1 MKINIDNCQKVEQA
15 LADVQKKA
23 RERTISYED
32 IIESINCIED
42 KLNISKK
49 AMIGTKAHISLYC
62 GHFPGAYK
70 GTPMGTEFDIER
82 FSTGWFLV
90 GVDRYNVDHTRTYHL
105 TLSESAKEAILSNA
119 SVLK

>member
-1 MKINIDNCQKVEQA
+1 MKINIDNCQKIEQA

-32 IIESINCIED
+32 ILEAISHIED
-42 KLNISKK
+42 ELNISKK

-82 FSTGWFLV
+82 FSTGWFLT
-90 GVDRYNVDHTRTYHL
+90 GVDRCSVDHTRTYRL
-105 TLSESAKEAILSNA
+105 ILSESAKEAILNNA
-119 SVLK
+119 SILK